1 MVETLASTGLQSL
14 GPVQNTR
21 INVPREN
28 AIELSGKF
36 NQMVNDAIA
45 NLNNQHHQVNQLNE
59 QFVRGELNDVHQL
72 MIASAKAELGLQL
85 TVQVRNKAI
94 ESYQEIMRMQM

>member
-1 MVETLASTGLQSL
+1 MVDPISASGLAVPGV
-14 GPVQNTR
+14 VQNTQA
-21 INVPREN
+21 IKPKEN
-28 AIELSGKF
+28 AVELSQKF
-36 NQMVNDAIA
+36 NQMVSNAIE
-45 NLNNQHHQVNQLNE
+45 NLNNQHHQVDKLNE

>member
-1 MVETLASTGLQSL
+1 MVESLTAAGMQSL

-21 INVPREN
+21 TVVPKDN
-28 AIELSGKF
+28 AIEISQKF